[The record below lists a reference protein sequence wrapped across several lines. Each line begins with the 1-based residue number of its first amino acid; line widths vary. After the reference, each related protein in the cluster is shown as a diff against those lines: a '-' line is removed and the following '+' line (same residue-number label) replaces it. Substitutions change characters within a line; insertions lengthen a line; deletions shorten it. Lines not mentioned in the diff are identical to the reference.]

1 MPDRINELYRKYVG
15 GTLAKEELAEF
26 LEAMR
31 ATSDEAL
38 WDLMNEGDEAL
49 ADIPM
54 SDDEKDHQ
62 LNLLTDRI
70 HRHRQL
76 TIFKYAAAVVLLVV
90 SLSASYW
97 FFRDK
102 PAERQMAEIR
112 VAPGNKTSVVL
123 ADGSKIALNSGTI
136 LQYDVQPGEL
146 RQVKLLQ
153 GEAYFDVAKDPDCPF
168 RVSVND
174 MNIEVL
180 GTKFNV
186 KSVGRDVET
195 SLFTGSVQLSV
206 DHSDFSYRMK
216 PGEKSIYQ
224 SAKNTLQLGTIDEML
239 DAGWKD
245 GYLAFKSAPL
255 QEVIQKIECWYGVR
269 IRLQNKAL
277 RSDLLTGSFHQETL
291 ESVLKSLSL
300 QYGFRYENQKDEIII
315 KSR

>member
-1 MPDRINELYRKYVG
+1 MSDRINELYRKYIE

-26 LEAMR
+26 LEAMG
-31 ATSDEAL
+31 ATTDEAL
-38 WDLMNEGDEAL
+38 WNLMNEGDKGL
-49 ADIPM
+49 GDISM
-54 SDDEKDHQ
+54 SEEEKDH
-62 LNLLTDRI
+62 LLDLLTDRI

-90 SLSASYW
+90 SLSGSYW
-97 FFRDK
+97 FFKDK
-102 PAERQMAEIR
+102 PTERQMAEIR
-112 VAPGNKTSVVL
+112 VTPGNKTSVVL
-123 ADGSKIALNSGTI
+123 ADGTKVTLNSGTVF
-136 LQYDVQPGEL
+136 QYDVQPGGL
-146 RQVKLLQ
+146 RQAKLLQ
-153 GEAYFDVAKDPDCPF
+153 GEAYFDVAKDPDSPF

-186 KSVGRDVET
+186 KSVGKDVET
-195 SLFTGSVQLSV
+195 SLFTGSIQLSV
-206 DHSDFSYRMK
+206 DHSEFSYRMK

-224 SAKNTLQLGTIDEML
+224 PSKNTLLLGAVDETL

-255 QEVIQKIECWYGVR
+255 QEVIHQIENWYGVR
-269 IRLQNKAL
+269 IRLQNKTL

-300 QYGFRYENQKDEIII
+300 QYGFRYEKQKDEIII